1 MGSTALAAKERFAAD
16 ETRRSTAALVEPS
29 ADERVDVAGIDYL
42 SIYTPELRR
51 SVELYSRVFGFCV
64 VSASRDHAGRSAL
77 MAAGR
82 FFLAIR
88 ERQRSESDWTRTL
101 AWSFVVDDLDQARAS
116 IWNLGIVPVRD
127 GMHEPQSNP
136 PWRRRR
142 SFVIR
147 DPDGNEIEV
156 VERARCRQVRLPACG
171 LSKRMCG

>member
-1 MGSTALAAKERFAAD
+1 MRSTALVAEEQFASG
-16 ETRRSTAALVEPS
+16 ETHVSTTALVEPS
-29 ADERVDVAGIDYL
+29 GDDRADVAGAVGVAGVDYL

-64 VSASRDHAGRSAL
+64 VGASHDRAGRSVL

-82 FFLAIR
+82 LYLAIR
-88 ERQRSESDWTRTL
+88 ERPRGEFDSTGAL
-101 AWSFVVDDLDQARAS
+101 GWSFVVDDLDRARA
-116 IWNLGIVPVRD
+116 ITWDLGIVPIRD
-127 GMHEPQSNP
+127 GTHEPQCDS

-156 VERARCRQVRLPACG
+156 VERAG
-171 LSKRMCG
+171 